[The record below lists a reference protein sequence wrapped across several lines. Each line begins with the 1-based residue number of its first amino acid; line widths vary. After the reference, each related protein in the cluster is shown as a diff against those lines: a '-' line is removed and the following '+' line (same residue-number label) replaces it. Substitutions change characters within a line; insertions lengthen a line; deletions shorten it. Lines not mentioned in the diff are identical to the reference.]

1 MGRPT
6 LYDPA
11 YCDKVVELGKLGKSV
26 EQISTYLNVSLRTMY
41 TWRDAYP
48 DFLHALE
55 EAKIAE
61 QTWWEDQA
69 QAYLLEHKDA
79 AKLNASIWS
88 RSMAARFPKKY
99 RESVKQEITGE
110 NGAPLLTAISVSF
123 VKPQDVWFGSSVLA
137 KRVSAVMGFIEVL
150 SHQPCFMGAN
160 PNAS

>member
-1 MGRPT
+1 MTEDTRPVGRPS

-11 YCDKVVELGKLGKSV
+11 YCDKVVELGALGKSV
-26 EQISTYLNVSLRTMY
+26 EQISSNLGVSLRTMY

-48 DFLHALE
+48 EFLHALE
-55 EAKIAE
+55 QAKEAE

-69 QAYLLEHKDA
+69 HAYMLEHKDG

-110 NGAPLLTAISVSF
+110 NGAPLLTNIAVSF
-123 VKPQDVWFGSSVLA
+123 V
-137 KRVSAVMGFIEVL
+137 
-150 SHQPCFMGAN
+150 N
-160 PNAS
+160 PNGS

>member
-1 MGRPT
+1 MTLGRPT

-11 YCDKVVELGKLGKSV
+11 YCDKVVELGALGKSV
-26 EQISTYLNVSLRTMY
+26 EQISSVLGVSLRTMY

-48 DFLHALE
+48 EFLHALD
-55 EAKIAE
+55 EAKAAE

-69 QAYLLEHKDA
+69 QAYMLEHKDG

-110 NGAPLLTAISVSF
+110 NGAPLLTNIAVSF
-123 VKPQDVWFGSSVLA
+123 V
-137 KRVSAVMGFIEVL
+137 
-150 SHQPCFMGAN
+150 N
-160 PNAS
+160 PNGS